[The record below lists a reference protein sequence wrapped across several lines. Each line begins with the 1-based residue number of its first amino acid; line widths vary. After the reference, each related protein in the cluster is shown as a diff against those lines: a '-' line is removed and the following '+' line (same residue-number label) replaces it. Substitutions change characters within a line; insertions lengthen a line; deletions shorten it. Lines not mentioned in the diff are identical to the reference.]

1 VLSVVLVEVNAQFV
15 GSFGLAE
22 VLDEEVMEEV
32 MVSEDNN
39 LSVNRFQ
46 SYKG

>member
-1 VLSVVLVEVNAQFV
+1 M
-15 GSFGLAE
+15 AE

-46 SYKG
+46 SYKGWKHEFYAFF